1 MGEERGALVLLKPR
15 GSAPETHV
23 VNSMCWE
30 MPACVALNLAY
41 RLDSCLTKF
50 MEQTANSR
58 GVFPRQAV
66 RVRDG
71 HMWVAM
77 QLFHC

>member
-1 MGEERGALVLLKPR
+1 MGAERGTLVPLKPR
-15 GSAPETHV
+15 GIAPETHV

-41 RLDSCLTKF
+41 RLNSCLTKF
-50 MEQTANSR
+50 MEQTANRR
-58 GVFPRQAV
+58 GGFPRQEV

-71 HMWVAM
+71 HTWVAM
-77 QLFHC
+77 QLCRC